1 MGFGGLR
8 DASES
13 LGSPQSNKGRLHGP
27 KQFKGTDMIFGRVKP
42 LDAILA
48 TAEKKSLHR
57 SLGAFQLTLFGIGCI
72 IGTGI
77 FVLTAAGAQKA
88 GPGLMLAFIIAG
100 AVCIVAALCYAEI
113 AAMIPVAGSAYTYSY
128 ATMGEF
134 LAWTVGWALVLEYA
148 IAASA
153 VSVGWSGYFTGTILN
168 DTFGIALPPYLT
180 AGPLALGGAP
190 GGLINLPALI
200 IALLV
205 TWLLMIGTS
214 ESAKVNSVLVTIKVV
229 ALTAFIALTLP
240 NVDSANFNPFLP
252 AGLFGGFGSGVG
264 AVGAA
269 ATIFFAYVGF
279 DAVSTAAEETKNPQ
293 RNVPIGLIGSLL
305 FCTVFYI
312 LVAAGAVGTI
322 GGQPIMGPN
331 GIPFPAGSEELA
343 RQCAMPQYA
352 DALVCSKEAL
362 AHVLRQIGFGTVGN
376 LLGYAAILALPSVIL
391 ILLFGQTRIFF
402 VMARDGLLPEKL
414 AEVHPKWKTPYIVT
428 AITGVIV
435 AIAAAFLPVGQLA
448 DIANAGTLYAF
459 MMVAVAVMLLR
470 KRDPDRKRAFRVP
483 ALIIIGP
490 LTILG
495 TLFLFFNLPV
505 AAMIVLPAWSAIGLL
520 VYFGYSRRRSHLGQG
535 RVEVHEDEID
545 DIAPHIPGIDDPDHR
560 R

>member
-1 MGFGGLR
+1 MLL
-8 DASES
+8 D
-13 LGSPQSNKGRLHGP
+13 
-27 KQFKGTDMIFGRVKP
+27 RVKP

-57 SLGAFQLTLFGIGCI
+57 SLGALQLTLFGIGCI

-77 FVLTAAGAQKA
+77 FVLTSAGAQKA

-100 AVCIVAALCYAEI
+100 LVCIVAALCYAEI

-168 DTFGIALPPYLT
+168 EFFGIQLPTWLS
-180 AGPLALGGAP
+180 AGPLALGGAA
-190 GGLINLPALI
+190 GGFINLPALL
-200 IALLV
+200 IALLI
-205 TWLLMIGTS
+205 TWLLMIGTT
-214 ESAKVNSVLVTIKVV
+214 ESARVNAVLVLIKVT
-229 ALTAFIALTLP
+229 AHTAFIGLTLT
-240 NVDSANFNPFLP
+240 SAYFDPDKFNPFLP
-252 AGLFGGFGSGVG
+252 AGIFGGFGTGVG

-279 DAVSTAAEETKNPQ
+279 DAVSTAAEETKDPQ
-293 RNVPIGLIGSLL
+293 RNVPIGLIGSQL

-312 LVAAGAVGTI
+312 LVTAGAIGTV

-331 GIPFPAGSEELA
+331 GVPFPAGSEELA
-343 RQCAMPQYA
+343 RQCAMPEHA
-352 DALVCSKEAL
+352 EALVCSNEAL
-362 AHVLRQIGFGTVGN
+362 AHVLRQIGFSGIGN
-376 LLGYAAILALPSVIL
+376 ALGIAAFLALPSVIL

-428 AITGVIV
+428 AITGVVV
-435 AIAAAFLPVGQLA
+435 AVAAAFLPVGALA

-459 MMVAVAVMLLR
+459 FMVAIAVMLLR
-470 KRDPDRKRAFRVP
+470 KKEPNRKRPFTVP
-483 ALIIIGP
+483 GLIIVGP

-495 TLFLFFNLPV
+495 TLFLFLNLPFE
-505 AAMIVLPAWSAIGLL
+505 AMIVLPVWTAIGCL
-520 VYFGYSRRRSHLGQG
+520 VYFGYSRSRSHVG
-535 RVEVHEDEID
+535 RGSVEFHEDD
-545 DIAPHIPGIDDPDHR
+545 LPPPVAQP
-560 R
+560 

>member
-1 MGFGGLR
+1 MI
-8 DASES
+8 
-13 LGSPQSNKGRLHGP
+13 LGR
-27 KQFKGTDMIFGRVKP
+27 IKP

-88 GPGLMLAFIIAG
+88 GPGLMLAFVIAG
-100 AVCIVAALCYAEI
+100 AVCIVAALCYSEI
-113 AAMIPVAGSAYTYSY
+113 AAMVPVAGSAYTYSY

-168 DTFGIALPPYLT
+168 DTFGIALPPFLT

-190 GGLINLPALI
+190 GGFINLPAMV
-200 IALLV
+200 IALMV

-214 ESAKVNSVLVTIKVV
+214 ESAKVNAVLVLIKVT

-240 NVDSANFNPFLP
+240 SADTANFNPFLP
-252 AGLFGGFGSGVG
+252 AGLFGGFGTGVG

-293 RNVPIGLIGSLL
+293 RNVPIGLVGSLL

-322 GGQPIMGPN
+322 GGQPIVGPN
-331 GIPFPAGSEELA
+331 GVPFPTGSEELA

-352 DALVCSKEAL
+352 DALVCSNEAL
-362 AHVLRQIGFGTVGN
+362 AHVLRQIGFGTIGN
-376 LLGYAAILALPSVIL
+376 MLGYAAILALPSVIL
-391 ILLFGQTRIFF
+391 VLLFAQTRIFF
-402 VMARDGLLPEKL
+402 VMSRDGLLPEKL
-414 AEVHPKWKTPYIVT
+414 SKVHPKWKTPYVVT
-428 AITGVIV
+428 AITGVVV
-435 AIAAAFLPVGQLA
+435 AVGAAFFPVGQLA

-459 MMVAVAVMLLR
+459 FMVAIAVMLLR
-470 KRDPDRKRAFRVP
+470 RTDPDRKRAFRVP
-483 ALIIIGP
+483 GLAIIGP

-495 TLFLFFNLPV
+495 CLFLFFNLP
-505 AAMIVLPAWSAIGLL
+505 ATAMLVLPIWTVIGL
-520 VYFGYSRRRSHLGQG
+520 VIYFGYSRGHSHLGRG
-535 RVEVHEDEID
+535 LVEVHEPEIH
-545 DIAPHIPGIDDPDHR
+545 DIDPSIPGVDERDPLDPPR
-560 R
+560 QTPL

>member
-1 MGFGGLR
+1 
-8 DASES
+8 
-13 LGSPQSNKGRLHGP
+13 
-27 KQFKGTDMIFGRVKP
+27 MIFGRVKP

-48 TAEKKSLHR
+48 TAQKKSLHR

-100 AVCIVAALCYAEI
+100 AVCVVAALCYAEI
-113 AAMIPVAGSAYTYSY
+113 AAMVPVAGSAYTYTYSV
-128 ATMGEF
+128 MGEF

-153 VSVGWSGYFTGTILN
+153 VSVGWSGYFTGTILQE
-168 DTFGIALPPYLT
+168 TFGIALPAWLT

-190 GGLINLPALI
+190 GGLINLPALV

-205 TWLLMIGTS
+205 TWLLMIGTT
-214 ESAKVNSVLVTIKVV
+214 ESARVNAVLVMIKIT
-229 ALTAFIALTLP
+229 ALTVFIALSLP
-240 NVDSANFNPFLP
+240 RVDTANFSPFLP

-293 RNVPIGLIGSLL
+293 RNVPIGLIGSLGI
-305 FCTVFYI
+305 CTIFYI

-352 DALVCSKEAL
+352 EALVCSNEAL
-362 AHVLRQIGFGTVGN
+362 AHVMRTIGFGVIGDVV
-376 LLGYAAILALPSVIL
+376 GYAAILALPSVIL

-402 VMARDGLLPEKL
+402 VMSRDGLLPDKL
-414 AEVHPKWKTPYIVT
+414 STVHPKWRTPYIVT
-428 AITGVIV
+428 ALTGAAV

-459 MMVAVAVMLLR
+459 FMVAIAVMLLR
-470 KRDPDRKRAFRVP
+470 RRDPGRERKFRVP
-483 ALIIIGP
+483 ALWLVGP
-490 LTILG
+490 LTIAG
-495 TLFLFFNLPV
+495 CLFLFFNLPT
-505 AAMIVLPAWSAIGLL
+505 AAMLVLPIWTAIGFL
-520 VYFGYSRRRSHLGQG
+520 VYFGYSYRHSHLGRG
-535 RVEVHEDEID
+535 IIEVHEPEIHD
-545 DIAPHIPGIDDPDHR
+545 LEPPIPGIDEERPA
-560 R
+560 

>member
-1 MGFGGLR
+1 MFLDR
-8 DASES
+8 
-13 LGSPQSNKGRLHGP
+13 
-27 KQFKGTDMIFGRVKP
+27 IKP

-57 SLGAFQLTLFGIGCI
+57 SLGAFQLMLFGIGCI

-134 LAWTVGWALVLEYA
+134 LAWTVGWALILEYA

-153 VSVGWSGYFTGTILN
+153 VSVGWSGYFSGTILN
-168 DTFGIALPPYLT
+168 EFLGINLPQWLA
-180 AGPLALGGAP
+180 AGPLALGGEE
-190 GGLINLPALI
+190 GGLINLPALV

-214 ESAKVNSVLVTIKVV
+214 ESAKVNAALVAIKVT
-229 ALTAFIALTLP
+229 ALTAFIGLTLT
-240 NVDSANFNPFLP
+240 SAYFDPDKFNPFLP
-252 AGLFGGFGSGVG
+252 AGIFGGFGTGVG

-293 RNVPIGLIGSLL
+293 RNVPIGLVGSLV

-312 LVAAGAVGTI
+312 LVAAGAIGTI

-343 RQCAMPQYA
+343 RQCALPAYA
-352 DALVCSKEAL
+352 DALVCSNEAL
-362 AHVLRQIGFGTVGN
+362 AHVLRQIGFSGIGN
-376 LLGYAAILALPSVIL
+376 MLGIAAFLALPSVIL
-391 ILLFGQTRIFF
+391 VLLFAQTRIFF
-402 VMARDGLLPEKL
+402 VMSRDGLLPERL
-414 AEVHPKWKTPYIVT
+414 SRVHPKWKTPHVVT
-428 AITGVIV
+428 AMTGIIV
-435 AIAAAFLPVGQLA
+435 AIGAAFFPVGQLA

-459 MMVAVAVMLLR
+459 LMVAVAVMLLR
-470 KRDPDRKRAFRVP
+470 RTDPERQRAFRTPMLWLVGP
-483 ALIIIGP
+483 A
-490 LTILG
+490 TVLG
-495 TLFLFFNLPV
+495 CLFLFLNLPID
-505 AAMIVLPAWSAIGLL
+505 AMLVLPIWTLIGFV
-520 VYFGYSRRRSHLGQG
+520 VYFGYSRRNSHLGRG
-535 RVEVHEDEID
+535 VVEVVD
-545 DIAPHIPGIDDPDHR
+545 DVAGEETMVPIHPPKD
-560 R
+560 